1 MPGGLSHR
9 AIGSNSG
16 GDEEL
21 LDEAVYRRQLGQL
34 ESRSVLE
41 RRLRKVRTAL
51 KQPIMELVQK
61 LKTLL
66 SENFRR

>member
-41 RRLRKVRTAL
+41 RRLRKVRTGAL
-51 KQPIMELVQK
+51 W
-61 LKTLL
+61 
-66 SENFRR
+66 SA